1 MVYLKERQEYHLNWI
16 NRTGDGL
23 IACPSLHPAEPSVI
37 AFDDATLLDKKRH
50 MNAQKLLKQTIGT
63 ILSSF
68 EVFGAIFHYFC
79 QFSWIFVDFST

>member
-37 AFDDATLLDKKRH
+37 AFDDATLLDKKKAH
-50 MNAQKLLKQTIGT
+50 ECTKIA
-63 ILSSF
+63 
-68 EVFGAIFHYFC
+68 
-79 QFSWIFVDFST
+79 